1 MNRHTTTPYR
11 ETIAQASASPSRTTV
26 QSRQDRFG
34 FFTGQDI
41 AGVALATLMA
51 LGPLTTYAFFGS

>member
-1 MNRHTTTPYR
+1 MNRHTPTPYG
-11 ETIAQASASPSRTTV
+11 ETIAQTSASPSRTTV
-26 QSRQDRFG
+26 LSRHDRFG

-41 AGVALATLMA
+41 AGAALATLMA